1 MSSPITVHPMM
12 QFFRVTLSRLLFL
25 SLPLGATA
33 RGEVDWS

>member
-12 QFFRVTLSRLLFL
+12 QLFRVILPHLLFL
-25 SLPLGATA
+25 SLPLGIAA